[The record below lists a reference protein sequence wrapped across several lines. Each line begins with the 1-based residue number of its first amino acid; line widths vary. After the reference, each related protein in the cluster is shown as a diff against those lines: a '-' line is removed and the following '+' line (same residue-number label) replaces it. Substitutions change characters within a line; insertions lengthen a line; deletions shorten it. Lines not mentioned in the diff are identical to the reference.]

1 MEIFLY
7 VQEFVTGIIGAELVM
22 DLRYR
27 LIMICIPTDG
37 TYPLYGDSMSGIT
50 NWSIT
55 FIVHHKKHDYIAY
68 HKVREAVSETVFIIY
83 RVSINI
89 NISYLLT
96 NPLVTIKY
104 YTLMRKLL
112 RWIFKE
118 Y

>member
-50 NWSIT
+50 N
-55 FIVHHKKHDYIAY
+55 
-68 HKVREAVSETVFIIY
+68 
-83 RVSINI
+83 
-89 NISYLLT
+89 
-96 NPLVTIKY
+96 
-104 YTLMRKLL
+104 
-112 RWIFKE
+112 
-118 Y
+118 